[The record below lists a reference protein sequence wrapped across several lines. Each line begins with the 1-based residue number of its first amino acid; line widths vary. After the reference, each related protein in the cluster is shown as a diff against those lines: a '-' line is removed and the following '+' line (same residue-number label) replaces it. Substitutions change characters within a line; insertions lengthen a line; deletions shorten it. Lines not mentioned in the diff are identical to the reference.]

1 MATEIEIGMKRTA
14 LITAALVMGSGFL
27 SGCTD
32 TRRALGFE
40 KTTPDEFTV
49 VAGQRLTVPPDF
61 SLRAP
66 ANEGDKPAIPAAT
79 AQAKTT
85 IFRLKQETPVNPNA
99 DNGLSAGEQA
109 FLGVVGSSDDGIR
122 AKIDAETKQLATT
135 QSFIDRINFL
145 QATVNPA
152 DQEQLDPVKE
162 AKRLSENAAL
172 GKPVTNGQ
180 TVTIERK
187 KRALLE
193 GIF

>member
-1 MATEIEIGMKRTA
+1 MKRTVLMIAA
-14 LITAALVMGSGFL
+14 LIMGSGLL

-66 ANEGDKPAIPAAT
+66 ASENDKPPTPTTT

-85 IFRLKQETPVNPNA
+85 IFRLKQEAAANPNA
-99 DNGLSAGEQA
+99 DTSLSAGEQA

-122 AKIDAETKQLATT
+122 AKIDAETKQLATS

-145 QATVNPA
+145 QSTVNPA
-152 DQEQLDPVKE
+152 DKEELDPVKE

-172 GKPVTNGQ
+172 GKPVTSGQ

-193 GIF
+193 GVF